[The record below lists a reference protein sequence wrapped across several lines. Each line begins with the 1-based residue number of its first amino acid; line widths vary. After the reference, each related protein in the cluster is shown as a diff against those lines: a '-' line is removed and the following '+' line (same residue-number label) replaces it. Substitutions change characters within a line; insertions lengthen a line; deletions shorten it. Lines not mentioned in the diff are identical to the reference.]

1 MKTYRRILKRFVSVV
16 TILMLVI
23 TSAYAGG
30 SVTTSAAW
38 TGSTASSFAG
48 GYGTSANPY
57 LISTPEQLA
66 YLASLVN
73 NNNTNYNSK
82 YYELTEDIDLG
93 GREWT
98 PIGKGVL
105 AADLTASSNY
115 AFKGVF
121 NGNGHTVSN
130 FKISSASTSYLGLF
144 GNVYGGNT
152 ASVANLHI
160 SDFTINATM
169 TSNYNLAAGGLA
181 GTCYGIITSCGS
193 SNGTISVITTGTSN
207 ATCYAGAFS

>member
-130 FKISSASTSYLGLF
+130 FKISSASLNDSIIVGCFSRPSRSLSLG
-144 GNVYGGNT
+144 
-152 ASVANLHI
+152 I
-160 SDFTINATM
+160 
-169 TSNYNLAAGGLA
+169 
-181 GTCYGIITSCGS
+181 
-193 SNGTISVITTGTSN
+193 TISESTYFLSSSIPLS
-207 ATCYAGAFS
+207 A